1 MARAPMI
8 ISLIAA
14 MGQGRVIGI
23 ENRLPWRLPADMK
36 HFRALTMGKPVLMG
50 RKTFDS
56 IGKPLP
62 GRTNIVVSQDPN
74 FHPDGVAVANSIAEG
89 LAAGRDAAEIMV
101 IGGASFYAQLLPRA
115 QRLYITEIHHH
126 FAGDAFFPTW
136 NPGEWREI
144 AREDHSAD
152 GENSYSYSFVTLVRD
167 AAAV

>member
-1 MARAPMI
+1 MI

-14 MGQGRVIGI
+14 MGKGRVIGI

-62 GRTNIVVSQDPN
+62 GRSNIVVSQDPD
-74 FHPDGVAVANSIAEG
+74 FHPDGVAMANSIAEA
-89 LAAGRDAAEIMV
+89 LAAGREAAEIMV

-115 QRLYITEIHHH
+115 QRLYITEIHHD
-126 FAGDAFFPTW
+126 FAGDAFFPAW
-136 NPGEWREI
+136 DPGEWREI
-144 AREDHSAD
+144 EREDHGAD
-152 GENSYSYSFVTLVRD
+152 GDNNYPYSFITLVRNT
-167 AAAV
+167 AAV